1 MLLSYLQYRLFI
13 NAKKKKRHAEDWPL
27 LITYDTGLSIFF
39 KSSSTSLSGLNT
51 KNQSINQILIVNSEY
66 SLFTIKM

>member
-1 MLLSYLQYRLFI
+1 MP
-13 NAKKKKRHAEDWPL
+13 KKKKRNAEDWPL

-51 KNQSINQILIVNSEY
+51 KYNQSINQPINQILIVNSEY